1 MTHQLH
7 ENIIYE
13 GRDLGMTT
21 CPKVPLDHPMVIELT
36 DKELFAAGQPRMVSS
51 NCWRAYMGSWEIKG
65 GKLYLIKLERD
76 LNLDGLDPLFADWVS
91 EELNVV
97 VEYAFEGLRV
107 GPVLGNKI
115 KRVRINNGLV
125 V

>member
-1 MTHQLH
+1 
-7 ENIIYE
+7 
-13 GRDLGMTT
+13 MTT

-76 LNLDGLDPLFADWVS
+76 LKLDGLEPLFADWVS
-91 EELNVV
+91 EELHII
-97 VEYAFEGLRV
+97 VEPAFEGLKV
-107 GPVLGNKI
+107 GLHGGDKI
-115 KRVRINNGLV
+115 KKVQIIAGVVQVDRVV
-125 V
+125 SS